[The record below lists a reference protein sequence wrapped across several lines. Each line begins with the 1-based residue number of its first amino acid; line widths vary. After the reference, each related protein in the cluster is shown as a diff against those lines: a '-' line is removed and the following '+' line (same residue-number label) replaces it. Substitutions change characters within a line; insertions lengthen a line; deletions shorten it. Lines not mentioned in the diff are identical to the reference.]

1 MIECIDLIKIY
12 SDEERNL
19 QVPALRGCDLK
30 VEEGQIASI
39 IGPSGSGKTT
49 LINILA
55 GLETKSSGSVVVS
68 GYSLDTL
75 SPKEMSVYRLKK
87 IGLVDQF
94 PERTLFL
101 NTTVINNLLFFRTL
115 TQIKADIN
123 SQRLQMILEKLGISH
138 LQTRIVNTLS
148 GGEMTRVAIACALA
162 KSTSVLLCDEPTGQ
176 LDSTNTEAVK
186 GLLRKVAQEFKTT
199 VLVVTHDYRFLDG
212 MDKTFEIIDGRLAA
226 ITSQKEEPKDKTS
239 FPLKIKSYIDST
251 KHARIPDVITESLGL
266 QSEIEFIVGKK
277 GTVSITHP
285 DHLPPKKII
294 LEEPKKRKR
303 VLKLS
308 PLEEDY
314 YINKNLA
321 VQLQNVSKTFVTKN
335 QQVQALD
342 NINLT
347 FYKGES
353 IFLVGPSGSGKST
366 LLNLI
371 AGLESPSNGI
381 ITLLGKPVSTFSDT
395 KKALF
400 RRKNIGMISQLGNL
414 HPFLTIEE
422 NLFLKEIYDGQTI
435 TLTSERKSNSRDCL
449 TKYNISHKHDF
460 FPMEIS
466 GGELQ
471 RASIAV
477 ALFNKLP
484 ILLFDEPTANLDSSL
499 ASTIIREILQIPEQT
514 IATLIIATHDFSI
527 INQGARVIELVDG
540 KIKQEGFIS

>member
-12 SDEERNL
+12 SDAERKL

-30 VEEGQIASI
+30 VEEGEIASI

-55 GLETKSSGSVVVS
+55 GLETKSSGSVIVS

-87 IGLVDQF
+87 ISLVDQF

-101 NTTVINNLLFFRTL
+101 GTTVINNLLFFRTL
-115 TQIKADIN
+115 THIKTETKSKQI
-123 SQRLQMILEKLGISH
+123 QMILEKLGISH
-138 LQTRIVNTLS
+138 LQSRIVNTLS

-162 KSTSVLLCDEPTGQ
+162 KSTPVLLCDEPTGQ

-186 GLLRKVAQEFKTT
+186 QLLQKVAQEFNTT
-199 VLVVTHDYRFLDG
+199 ILVVTHDYRFLDG

-226 ITSQKEEPKDKTS
+226 ITSQKDRPKDKTS
-239 FPLKIKSYIDST
+239 YPLKIRSYIDST
-251 KHARIPDVITESLGL
+251 NHTRIPDIITESLGL
-266 QSEIEFIVGKK
+266 HSEVEFIIGKT
-277 GTVSITHP
+277 GSISITHP
-285 DHLPPKKII
+285 NHLAPKKIV
-294 LEEPKKRKR
+294 LDEPKKRKR
-303 VLKLS
+303 ILKLS
-308 PLEEDY
+308 PIDEKY
-314 YINKNLA
+314 FTNKEPA
-321 VQLQNVSKTFVTKN
+321 IQIQNISKIFTAKN

-342 NINLT
+342 GINID

-371 AGLESPSNGI
+371 AGLDSPTSGT
-381 ITLLGKPVSTFSDT
+381 ITLLGKDFTSINDT
-395 KKALF
+395 KKAQF
-400 RRKNIGMISQLGNL
+400 RRRNIGMISQQGNL

-422 NLFLKEIYDGQTI
+422 NLFLKEIYDGKTI
-435 TLTSERKSNSRDCL
+435 TQTSDRKANSRECL
-449 TKYNISHKHDF
+449 TKYEISHKHDF
-460 FPMEIS
+460 FPLEIS

-477 ALFNKLP
+477 ALYNKLP

-499 ASTIIREILQIPEQT
+499 ALTIIREILQISEQT
-514 IATLIIATHDFSI
+514 NATLVIATHDFSI
-527 INQGARVIELVDG
+527 INRGARVIELVDG
-540 KIKQEGFIS
+540 KIKQEGLNL